1 MAKDPAF
8 LFYPGDFLTGCAFLS
23 KEDRGRYI
31 TVLCLLHQ
39 HGRLDKESF
48 EKAIGLPIGLVSVKL
63 MQKFSL
69 DENGLYFN
77 ARLEEEI
84 AARAKFTESR
94 RNNGSL
100 GGRPKIK
107 EKPNGKPK
115 KNLSVN
121 LMEDENENVNESI
134 IVDNNVNAKFK
145 KMLLESESVLD
156 TVCYILKISTA
167 EAEHL
172 REIFTMQAEATNEH
186 HNNYAD
192 YSKHF
197 INWAK
202 LNKALI
208 SDKPK
213 GKITQAIDTHAK
225 GLEIIKKMRNDGL
238 ID

>member
-48 EKAIGLPIGLVSVKL
+48 EEAIGLPIGLVSVKL

-69 DENGLYFN
+69 DENSLYFN
-77 ARLEEEI
+77 ARLEDEI

-100 GGRPKIK
+100 GGRPKTK
-107 EKPNGKPK
+107 DKPNGKPK
-115 KNLSVN
+115 NNLSVN
-121 LMEDENENVNESI
+121 LMEDENENVNKDI
-134 IVDNNVNAKFK
+134 IVDNNVNGKFK
-145 KMLLESESVLD
+145 KMLLESDKVLD
-156 TVCYILKISTA
+156 TVCYFLKISIA

-172 REIFTMQAEATNEH
+172 RQIFTMQAEATNEH
-186 HNNYAD
+186 HNNYSD

-208 SDKPK
+208 GEKKSKTATT
-213 GKITQAIDTHAK
+213 ITVAERIRK
-225 GLEIIKKMRNDGL
+225 NLENAE
-238 ID
+238 